1 MDIPPDVEGAALGA
15 LWGAAVGNATG
26 AMLQIGERLS
36 MQDVDGALAWESNR
50 GSRRAPGQ
58 VKQCRP
64 CKHFIQNRVCSA
76 LTMSIMSD
84 GF

>member
-1 MDIPPDVEGAALGA
+1 MEGAALGA

-26 AMLQIGERLS
+26 AMLQIGKRVS

-58 VKQCRP
+58 MKQRRP
-64 CKHFIQNRVCSA
+64 CNYFIQSPFCSN

-84 GF
+84 GC